1 MKFAKPLFL
10 LTLSYFVISN
20 VQAQVGEKFYG
31 RASYYADK
39 FHGRTTSSGE
49 IYDRTE
55 YTAAHRELPFNTI
68 VEVINTTN
76 NRTAVVKINDR
87 GPFAYNRMIDLSFA
101 AAKDLE
107 LLGPGEAEVEMRIL
121 AMDKPEYSI
130 PSFYAG
136 IKDEFKREF
145 TQYEPIEISG
155 KNVIKVRLDTTYNRT
170 TPMPASVQPKPV
182 TESFVVADSL
192 RKRQEEGDKMG
203 FRQHKYIRVIKD
215 ADGRYRLDSTI
226 VTPPT
231 PQEAYSVAPQN
242 RKFANYESRAIITKT
257 EPQKQVIEPTVAET
271 QKVMKSVAETVQAEN
286 RVSGFRQYQYVRV
299 YTDNEGRIRMD
310 TAQKAPIT
318 LAKNTENQ
326 ATKSEEP
333 AKNFT
338 VTNTSNTNSTKPTN
352 AVLTTKS
359 EDTKGKEVYKDG
371 FRQHSYIK
379 VYKDKDGKTKIDDT
393 SFERPK

>member
-1 MKFAKPLFL
+1 MKFAKLFFF

-49 IYDRTE
+49 IYDRAE

-68 VEVINTTN
+68 VEVINTN
-76 NRTAVVKINDR
+76 NNKTAVVKINDR

-107 LLGPGEAEVEMRIL
+107 LLGPGEAPVEMRIL

-145 TQYEPIEISG
+145 NQYEPIEISG
-155 KNVIKVRLDTTYNRT
+155 KNVIKVKLDTTYRQA
-170 TPMPASVQPKPV
+170 PMPASVQPKPV
-182 TESFVVADSL
+182 TESFVIADSL

-231 PQEAYSVAPQN
+231 PQEVYSVAPQN
-242 RKFANYESRAIITKT
+242 PKFTNYESRPTIIKS
-257 EPQKQVIEPTVAET
+257 EPQRQTIVTSVSDT
-271 QKVMKSVAETVQAEN
+271 QKTMKSVAEEVQTEN
-286 RVSGFRQYQYVRV
+286 RVSGFRQYQYVKI
-299 YTDNEGRIRMD
+299 YTDSEGRIRMD
-310 TAQKAPIT
+310 TAQKAPVT
-318 LAKNTENQ
+318 LAKNTDKQVN
-326 ATKSEEP
+326 KPEEI
-333 AKNFT
+333 AKPLT
-338 VTNTSNTNSTKPTN
+338 VVNAVTTNSTKPAN

-359 EDTKGKEVYKDG
+359 EETKGKEIYKDG

>member
-1 MKFAKPLFL
+1 MRFAKPLFL
-10 LTLSYFVISN
+10 LSLFLFVFIN
-20 VQAQVGEKFYG
+20 VQAQVGEKYYG

-39 FHGRTTSSGE
+39 FHGRSTSSGE
-49 IYDRTE
+49 IYDRAE

-130 PSFYAG
+130 PTFYAG
-136 IKDEFKREF
+136 IKGEFNREF
-145 TQYEPIEISG
+145 TKYDPVTISG
-155 KNVIKVRLDTTYNRT
+155 KNITKVTLDTTYNRQA
-170 TPMPASVQPKPV
+170 PMPASVQPKPV

-192 RKRQEEGDKMG
+192 RRKQEEGDKMG

-226 VTPPT
+226 VTSPT
-231 PQEAYSVAPQN
+231 PQEVYSVAPQN
-242 RKFANYESRAIITKT
+242 HKFSRPESRPAVPKSESPKTIVEPIT
-257 EPQKQVIEPTVAET
+257 TVAET
-271 QKVMKSVAETVQAEN
+271 QKVMKTVAETVQAEN

-299 YTDNEGRIRMD
+299 YTDSEGRIRMD
-310 TAQKAPIT
+310 TAQKAPAT
-318 LAKNTENQ
+318 LAKNTDNQ
-326 ATKSEEP
+326 ANKTDEKVRT
-333 AKNFT
+333 F
-338 VTNTSNTNSTKPTN
+338 NTSLPNSPKPSSTIVTPQPE
-352 AVLTTKS
+352 A
-359 EDTKGKEVYKDG
+359 TKGKEVFKDG